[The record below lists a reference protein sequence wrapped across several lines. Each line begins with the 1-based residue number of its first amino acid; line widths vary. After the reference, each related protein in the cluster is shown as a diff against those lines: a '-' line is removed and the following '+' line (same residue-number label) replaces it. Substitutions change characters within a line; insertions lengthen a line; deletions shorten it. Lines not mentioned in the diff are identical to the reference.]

1 MPECSEFG
9 SFGWHSDISVAIMD
23 LNDLKIGT
31 IILWEG
37 QPVQVIWSNRMRTAQ
52 RKPVMQTKLRNVITG
67 KVYEYSF
74 KFGESIDEADVARE
88 KANFL
93 YADGEGTH
101 FMNNETFETVDI
113 AKKITESQEKFLK
126 EGMEISILRFNNKP
140 VSIELPIKVE
150 LKVVEAPPDTKGNSA
165 GKITKL
171 VKMET
176 GLMVD
181 APMFIKEGD
190 LLRIDSRSGEYVER
204 A

>member
-1 MPECSEFG
+1 
-9 SFGWHSDISVAIMD
+9 MD

-31 IILWEG
+31 IILWEK

-74 KFGESIDEADVARE
+74 KFGESIDEADVMRE

-93 YADGEGTH
+93 YADADGTH

-113 AKKITESQEKFLK
+113 AKDITLEQEKFLK
-126 EGMEISILRFNNKP
+126 EGMEVSILRFNNKP

-150 LKVVEAPPDTKGNSA
+150 LKVVEAPPDVKGNSA
-165 GKITKL
+165 GKITKP
-171 VKMET
+171 VKLET

-190 LLRIDSRSGEYVER
+190 VLRIDSRSGEYVER
-204 A
+204 ATN

>member
-1 MPECSEFG
+1 
-9 SFGWHSDISVAIMD
+9 MD

-31 IILWEG
+31 IILWEN

-74 KFGESIDEADVARE
+74 KFGESIDEADVVRE

-93 YADGEGTH
+93 YADEAGTH
-101 FMNNETFETVDI
+101 FMNPETFETVDI
-113 AKKITESQEKFLK
+113 AKDITAEQEKFLK
-126 EGMEISILRFNNKP
+126 EGMPVSILRFNDKP

-150 LKVVEAPPDTKGNSA
+150 LKVTESPPDTKGNS
-165 GKITKL
+165 GGNVTKPITL
-171 VKMET
+171 ET
-176 GLMVD
+176 GLVVN

-190 LLRIDSRSGEYVER
+190 VVRVDTRDGEYVER
-204 A
+204 VAQ

>member
-1 MPECSEFG
+1 
-9 SFGWHSDISVAIMD
+9 MD

-31 IILWEG
+31 IILWEK

-52 RKPVMQTKLRNVITG
+52 RKPVMQTKLKNVITG

-88 KANFL
+88 KASFL
-93 YADGEGTH
+93 YADAEGTH

-113 AKKITESQEKFLK
+113 AKDVTLEQEKFLK
-126 EGMEISILRFNNKP
+126 ESMEVSILRFNNKP

-150 LKVVEAPPDTKGNSA
+150 LKVTEAPPDTKGNS
-165 GKITKL
+165 GGNVTKPIIL
-171 VKMET
+171 ET
-176 GLMVD
+176 GLTVN

-190 LLRIDSRSGEYVER
+190 TVRVDTRDGSYVER
-204 A
+204 ASQ